1 MKNMSQPGPAQPS
14 RRAILGAAAGL
25 TVALAVTACSNGNPL
40 NTASSAGPT
49 SSANATAGGG
59 GGNGSVVVGSANF
72 PESATIAE
80 IYAGALN
87 AAGVT
92 ATTKLNIGAREVY
105 VKAVEDGSIDVVPDY
120 SGNLL
125 GYLDPKTTATTPAE
139 VLAALPKV
147 MPAGLSVLGAAAAED
162 KDAMVVTAATAAKYN
177 LKSLE
182 DLAKVCGQL
191 TLGAP
196 PEFATRPYGLPGLKA
211 KYGCV
216 PSKFT
221 PISDGGGALTVK
233 ALLNNDI
240 QVADIFTTSPAI
252 PENKFVVLTDPKNNW
267 LAQQVVPLI
276 KTAKLSDAAQMA
288 LGQVSGLLTTEDLIA
303 LNAEVRGAQKMDPK
317 AAAAKW
323 LKDKGITK

>member
-1 MKNMSQPGPAQPS
+1 MTYISRPA
-14 RRAILGAAAGL
+14 RRAVLGAAAGL
-25 TVALAVTACSNGNPL
+25 SVLLAATACGGSPLATNTGNAG
-40 NTASSAGPT
+40 ASGGAG
-49 SSANATAGGG
+49 SI
-59 GGNGSVVVGSANF
+59 VVGSANF

-80 IYAGALN
+80 IYAGALT

-125 GYLDPKTTATTPAE
+125 GYLDPKTTATTPE
-139 VLAALPKV
+139 DVVAALPKA
-147 MPAGLSVLGAAAAED
+147 MPSGLSVLDAAKAED
-162 KDAMVVTAATAAKYN
+162 KDAMVVTAETAAKYK
-177 LKSLE
+177 LQTIQ

-196 PEFATRPYGLPGLKA
+196 PEFQTRPYGLPGLKA
-211 KYGCV
+211 KYNCV
-216 PSKFT
+216 PAKFT
-221 PISDGGGALTVK
+221 PISDGGGPLTVK
-233 ALLNNDI
+233 ALLNNDV

-252 PENKFVVLTDPKNNW
+252 PENKLVVLTDPKNNW

-276 KTAKLSDAAQMA
+276 KTAKVSDAAKAA
-288 LGQVSGLLTTEDLIA
+288 LNKVSGLLTTEDLID
-303 LNAEVRGAQKMDPK
+303 LNTKVSGAQKMDPK
-317 AAAAKW
+317 DAAAAW